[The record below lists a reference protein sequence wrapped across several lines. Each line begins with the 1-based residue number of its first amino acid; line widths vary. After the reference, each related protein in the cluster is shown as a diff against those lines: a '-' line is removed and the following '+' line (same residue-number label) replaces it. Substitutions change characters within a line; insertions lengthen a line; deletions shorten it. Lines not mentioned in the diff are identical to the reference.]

1 MPPASTSASGI
12 ASSSTTTALR
22 EVEDNT
28 DDEADILS
36 EREETDIDED
46 YMLSELYR
54 RVFLYNVKEA
64 RKLARRGGENLIYE
78 AGQIVLFTIPHKNR
92 LSVEATRLLCRI
104 LTVVKSAYT
113 LLSQY
118 SPLKGRHQGSS
129 LLAMKTQEDFGI
141 PITPL
146 AKAKL
151 ITLPSIVTIANNR
164 KSISAQ

>member
-151 ITLPSIVTIANNR
+151 ITLPTIVTIANNR